1 MVTNWYYWPWWSK
14 VPVSSHTGQNI
25 RECFWTFKRTN
36 FILIHINLIYP
47 LWKMWSLEDPETNH
61 NVLRG
66 GCRYLFQIENKIHLM
81 GYFSPYITW
90 DKQSTR
96 ELWPGSKCS
105 ILHSNCH
112 KYLKHIFFSP
122 HIFDVLPQ
130 LQHGEYL
137 TENIETVIH
146 KMA

>member
-1 MVTNWYYWPWWSK
+1 MEYSVQVIQIWKKTISPIFFAFSIWYEYIPTLGSVNIVTNWYYWPWWSK

-105 ILHSNCH
+105 TYIAFELS
-112 KYLKHIFFSP
+112 
-122 HIFDVLPQ
+122 
-130 LQHGEYL
+130 
-137 TENIETVIH
+137 
-146 KMA
+146 